1 MLYKKVKHFSA
12 LVGIDVHLFDVKLK
26 VFEHF
31 GHTFCS
37 RCPKQ
42 CDYRNTHLYGC
53 YESVRWDNK
62 YIYYCPMDFIFVAV
76 PVMGEY
82 DIPESGVIVG
92 PILMGDPADF
102 EKTYALP
109 YMETARVNDLAEVT
123 SALFSSAPRERMQ
136 STGEFLN
143 AIYRE
148 LELLPA
154 GNEYPI
160 DLEKRLQAAIV
171 DGDEVHAREYLN
183 RLLGEIFFRS
193 NGDLAVIKAR
203 VLELLVLLS
212 RSAIEGGADT
222 AQIFAMNNDYIRE
235 LDRFGSVEK
244 LSQWLSGIINRFI
257 SYMFEFGDIKH
268 SVTIHKITGYIRN
281 NYMNKI
287 TLDDIAEHVY
297 MSKSHISKIFNA
309 EIGMSISAYI
319 NGVRVEKGKRLLQDV
334 SLTIAEIANLTGF
347 EDQSYFSKQFK
358 AITGVSPKKFREKAQ

>member
-1 MLYKKVKHFSA
+1 MDKKIKHFSA

-26 VFEHF
+26 DFERY
-31 GHTFCS
+31 GDTFCS
-37 RCPKQ
+37 RCPKR
-42 CDYRNTHLYGC
+42 CDYKNTHLYGC
-53 YESVRWDNK
+53 YESVRWDHK

-92 PILMGDPADF
+92 PVLMGDPEDF
-102 EKTYALP
+102 EETYALP
-109 YMETARVNDLAEVT
+109 QMETSRVNDLAEIA
-123 SALFSSAPRERMQ
+123 SELFSTPHRARIQ

-154 GNEYPI
+154 IEQYPI

-171 DGDEVHAREYLN
+171 DGDEAHAREYLN

-193 NGDLAVIKAR
+193 NADFTVIKAR

-222 AQIFAMNNDYIRE
+222 SQVFALNNDYIRE
-235 LDRFGSVEK
+235 IDSFGSVEK
-244 LSQWLSGIINRFI
+244 LSQWLSGVINRFI
-257 SYMFEFGDIKH
+257 SYVFDFSDIKH
-268 SVTIHKITGYIRN
+268 SETLHKIVGYIRT
-281 NYMNKI
+281 NYMKKI
-287 TLDDIAEHVY
+287 TVDDIAEHVY
-297 MSKSHISKIFNA
+297 MSRSHVSKIFN
-309 EIGMSISAYI
+309 EEMNMSISAYI
-319 NGVRVEKGKRLLQDV
+319 NKVRVEKGKRLLQDA
-334 SLTIAEIANLTGF
+334 SLTIAEVSNLTGF

-358 AITGVSPKKFREKAQ
+358 AAMGISPKKFREKMQ